1 MSIQTK
7 TPFAVTLTPDQI
19 GYIIL
24 ALHHSNRSGDCADT
38 ELQTELIAELGGYLA
53 IYILN
58 K

>member
-1 MSIQTK
+1 MSIQTQ